1 MRNSVII
8 KDFTGIREEFVT
20 AAALSPCHLVEV
32 DSAGKVK
39 KHATASGNVTPVIV
53 ALEDN
58 MQGKDVDEA
67 YGSGAVAQTA
77 IFRSGDRVQMIL
89 KDGQNVAIG
98 DKLESAGDGTLQKL
112 VLDSTGVYY
121 HEQIV
126 GIAMEA
132 VDMSGSSGVDPDG
145 YIEVMIA

>member
-1 MRNSVII
+1 MRNTVLI

-20 AAALSPCHLVEV
+20 AAALSPCHLLEIT
-32 DSAGKVK
+32 SAGKVQ
-39 KHATASGNVTPVIV
+39 KHSTASGNVTPIIV

-58 MQGKDVDEA
+58 MQGNDVADA

-77 IFRSGDRVQMIL
+77 ILRSGDRVQMIL

-98 DKLESAGDGTLQKL
+98 AKLESAGDGTLQAMA
-112 VLDSTGVYY
+112 LDSTGIYY

-132 VDMSGSSGVDPDG
+132 VDMSGSAGVDPDG
-145 YIEVMIA
+145 FIEVMIA